1 MKNVFENVPD
11 DEMRFLYEQILAGR
25 DTALRPRC
33 MDPYIHQVMQLFSL
47 TFGQAWRSAEQMFF
61 EEIAKR
67 YFK

>member
-33 MDPYIHQVMQLFSL
+33 MDPYIH
-47 TFGQAWRSAEQMFF
+47 
-61 EEIAKR
+61 
-67 YFK
+67 